1 MQCISKHIQLIWRIA
16 SKEIT
21 LFFASPTA
29 YLFLAVFGSTSL
41 FIFFWGESFFSRN
54 IADIRPLFEWMPILL
69 LFLTS
74 TLTMRLWSEERR
86 TGTLEHILTQPLP
99 LWYFIVG
106 KFVGCLS
113 LLAIALVI
121 TLPLPLTIS
130 QLGQLDWGPIGA
142 GYLAAFFLG
151 AAYLSIGL
159 FVSAKSD
166 NQIVS
171 LICAVTLSGLFYL
184 IGTPTITDFFGNQTG
199 EWFRLIGTGS
209 RFDSITRT
217 LVK

>member
-1 MQCISKHIQLIWRIA
+1 MTPPQAQIEWGIKMNDSSKNMKLIWRIA

-21 LFFASPTA
+21 LFFASPVA
-29 YLFLAVFGSTSL
+29 YLFLATFAAVSL

-99 LWYFIVG
+99 LWYFVIG
-106 KFVGCLS
+106 KFVGCLA
-113 LLAIALVI
+113 LLAIALII
-121 TLPLPLTIS
+121 TAPLPLTIS
-130 QLGQLDWGPIGA
+130 QLGELDWGPILA

-151 AAYLSIGL
+151 AAYLSIG
-159 FVSAKSD
+159 FSKKR
-166 NQIVS
+166 Q
-171 LICAVTLSGLFYL
+171 
-184 IGTPTITDFFGNQTG
+184 P
-199 EWFRLIGTGS
+199 
-209 RFDSITRT
+209 DS
-217 LVK
+217 

>member
-1 MQCISKHIQLIWRIA
+1 MQCMSKHMQLIWRIA

-86 TGTLEHILTQPLP
+86 TGTLEH
-99 LWYFIVG
+99 
-106 KFVGCLS
+106 S
-113 LLAIALVI
+113 S
-121 TLPLPLTIS
+121 TLPSRQNSMRTSLDKAARQKKPPSSINSWPELTT
-130 QLGQLDWGPIGA
+130 WRP
-142 GYLAAFFLG
+142 
-151 AAYLSIGL
+151 
-159 FVSAKSD
+159 
-166 NQIVS
+166 
-171 LICAVTLSGLFYL
+171 
-184 IGTPTITDFFGNQTG
+184 P
-199 EWFRLIGTGS
+199 R
-209 RFDSITRT
+209 
-217 LVK
+217 

>member
-1 MQCISKHIQLIWRIA
+1 MIFPQAQIEWRLKMNDSSKNMKLIWRIA

-21 LFFASPTA
+21 LFFASPVA
-29 YLFLAVFGSTSL
+29 YLFLATFAAVSL

-99 LWYFIVG
+99 LWYFVIG
-106 KFVGCLS
+106 KFVGCLA
-113 LLAIALVI
+113 LLAIALII
-121 TLPLPLTIS
+121 TMPLPLTIS
-130 QLGQLDWGPIGA
+130 QLGELDWGPIAA

-159 FVSAKSD
+159 YVSAKSD

-171 LICAVTLSGLFYL
+171 LICAVSLSGLFYL
-184 IGTPTITDFFGNQTG
+184 IGTATITDKKQTLQC
-199 EWFRLIGTGS
+199 W
-209 RFDSITRT
+209 
-217 LVK
+217 